1 MFLYEPAVNRCL
13 ILGLAKSPSPIFA
26 DPFVELEI
34 RNGPYE
40 TCEVAMVAS
49 HSHSLRCC
57 HENSTKETNMITQF
71 TTKKASQ
78 TLFVGLIAVC
88 CGASLAPALAQRP
101 VPVKAKQQYQVS
113 SLPTLGGTSSA
124 GNSVNNQSWV
134 AGYSRLTGNQS
145 RHATLWRNGSL
156 LDLGTLGGPNSS
168 VTWNV
173 KNTEGII
180 VGISQTADPEP
191 LGEFWSSA
199 AFYSGPYTVGFINL
213 GFVWEQGQMRGLPN
227 FPGGNNG
234 FATGA
239 NNLRQVV
246 GWAENDVHDPACVSP
261 QVLQFRPAMWLL
273 GPPDQIR
280 DLPLMS
286 GDTSGAATAIND
298 NGQIVGIS
306 GICDQAVGRH
316 TAKHAVLWENGGVT
330 DLGNL
335 GAQWWNT
342 PNAINQRGDIVG
354 FAGDP
359 AFVEGDILH
368 AFIWT
373 REDGIRHLKPLRGR
387 VPEHVDSEAYG
398 INESGHVVGVSCDAD
413 GVDCRAV
420 IWDHGVYPTD
430 LNDLKGTFPTRLETA
445 KDINDNGEI
454 TGRSID
460 ANGVRTVYLAVPVGG
475 K

>member
-1 MFLYEPAVNRCL
+1 
-13 ILGLAKSPSPIFA
+13 
-26 DPFVELEI
+26 
-34 RNGPYE
+34 
-40 TCEVAMVAS
+40 MVATC
-49 HSHSLRCC
+49 SHSLRCC
-57 HENSTKETNMITQF
+57 YENSTKETNMTTQF
-71 TTKKASQ
+71 TTKRASQ
-78 TLFVGLIAVC
+78 TLAIALTAVC
-88 CGASLAPALAQRP
+88 CGAPVPSALAQRP
-101 VPVKAKQQYQVS
+101 VPAKAKQQYRVS
-113 SLPTLGGTSSA
+113 SLPTLGGTNSA
-124 GNSVNNQSWV
+124 GNSVNNQTWV

-180 VGISQTADPEP
+180 VGISQTADPET
-191 LGEFWSSA
+191 LGESWSSA
-199 AFYSGPYTVGFINL
+199 AFYTGPYTVGFINL

-261 QVLQFRPAMWLL
+261 QVLQFRPAMWSL
-273 GPPDQIR
+273 GPPDQIQ

-298 NGQIVGIS
+298 SGQIVGIS

-342 PNAINQRGDIVG
+342 PTAINQQGDIVG
-354 FAGDP
+354 FTGDP

-373 REDGIRHLKPLRGR
+373 REDGIRHLKPLKHHT
-387 VPEHVDSEAYG
+387 PEHVDSEAYG
-398 INESGHVVGVSCDAD
+398 INEARQVVGVSCDAD
-413 GVDCRAV
+413 FVDCRAV
-420 IWDHGVYPTD
+420 IWDHGNTPTD
-430 LNDLKGTFPTRLETA
+430 LNDLKGGFSTRLETA

-454 TGRSID
+454 TGRAID
-460 ANGVRTVYLAVPVGG
+460 VAGVRTPYVAVPAGRQ
-475 K
+475 

>member
-1 MFLYEPAVNRCL
+1 M
-13 ILGLAKSPSPIFA
+13 
-26 DPFVELEI
+26 
-34 RNGPYE
+34 
-40 TCEVAMVAS
+40 T
-49 HSHSLRCC
+49 
-57 HENSTKETNMITQF
+57 TQF
-71 TTKKASQ
+71 TSKRASKIP
-78 TLFVGLIAVC
+78 LIVLISIC
-88 CGASLAPALAQRP
+88 CGAALTIAQAQNQTPARHTT
-101 VPVKAKQQYQVS
+101 QYQVS
-113 SLPTLGGTSSA
+113 NLDTLGGTSSG
-124 GNSVNNQSWV
+124 GNSINNRSWV

-145 RHATLWRNGSL
+145 RHAALWRNRQQHAL

-199 AFYSGPYTVGFINL
+199 AFYGPPNNVGFINL
-213 GFVWEQGQMRGLPN
+213 GFVWEDCQMRGLPN

-239 NNLRQVV
+239 NNRGKVV
-246 GWAENDVHDPACVSP
+246 GWAENDVHDPTCVSP
-261 QVLQFRPAMWLL
+261 QVLQFRPAVWEL
-273 GPPDQIR
+273 GPPDQIQ
-280 DLPLMS
+280 DLPLYP

-298 NGQIVGIS
+298 HGQIVGIS

-342 PNAINQRGDIVG
+342 PTAINERGDVVG

-368 AFIWT
+368 AFVWT
-373 REDGIRHLKPLRGR
+373 RHNRIQPLLPLQGHN
-387 VPEHVDSEAYG
+387 PEHVDSEAYG
-398 INESGHVVGVSCDAD
+398 INEHGQVVGVSCDANF
-413 GVDCRAV
+413 VDCRAV
-420 IWDHGVYPTD
+420 VWDHSDAPTD
-430 LNDLKGTFPTRLETA
+430 LNDLKAPGFPARLESA

-454 TGRSID
+454 TGRAID
-460 ANGVRTVYLAVPVGG
+460 ANNVRTAYLAVPAHGH
-475 K
+475 